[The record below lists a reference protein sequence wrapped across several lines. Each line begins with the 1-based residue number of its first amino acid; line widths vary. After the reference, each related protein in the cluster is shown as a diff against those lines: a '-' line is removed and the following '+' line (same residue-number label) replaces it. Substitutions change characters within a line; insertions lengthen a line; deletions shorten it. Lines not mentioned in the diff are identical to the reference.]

1 MTGAG
6 PAGAASPGLRWVIL
20 GSLVGAIFV
29 AGLGGGL
36 AAASDGG
43 NDPLAL
49 VGSIITFISMPL
61 LVTYFV
67 SVLVWIHKSWSMLPY
82 EQRVTDG
89 GVRVT
94 PGSAV
99 GFLFVPFYN
108 LYWYFI
114 ISVGLCSAYNR
125 VLASYGSPKRAWM
138 PGLSYVAYATGRA
151 SKRSSKPGTTN
162 AFENA
167 PDPLI
172 TRNTSRTGSS
182 FQTR

>member
-6 PAGAASPGLRWVIL
+6 PAGAASPGLRWLIL
-20 GSLVGAIFV
+20 GCFVGAIFF
-29 AGLGGGL
+29 AGLGGGI

-43 NDPLAL
+43 NDSLAMI
-49 VGSIITFISMPL
+49 GSIITFISMPL
-61 LVTYFV
+61 LVTYAI
-67 SVLVWIHKSWSMLPY
+67 SVFVWIHKSWSMLPY

-99 GFLFVPFYN
+99 GFLFIPFYN

-125 VLASYGSPKRAWM
+125 VLASYGSTKRAST
-138 PGLSYVAYATGRA
+138 GLATTAAILQVIPYV
-151 SKRSSKPGTTN
+151 N
-162 AFENA
+162 FIFA
-167 PDPLI
+167 PFLWLVFMFNVESAKLEYE
-172 TRNTSRTGSS
+172 RVARTA
-182 FQTR
+182 